1 MSTDSL
7 TIKNG
12 SKIAVIGGGPAGSFF
27 ALHLL
32 HFADEIGIRPEITI
46 YQQRNFDRPGPK
58 GCKGCAGVLS
68 ANLLRNMGELGLT
81 IPSEVLQD
89 TIENYALHSPYTSIS
104 ISRPEQSVEV
114 ASVYRGGGPSVSRYE
129 DPASFDGWLIREAQD
144 RGAEV
149 CYQQVKGIHIGHE
162 TGIEVAGEKLA
173 YDLIVLASGAN
184 AKPLP
189 ITGIEYIPPKT
200 QLMAQGELYVDVKD
214 VGSYLGNV
222 AHVFLIPN
230 SEIVFGTLVPKG
242 PSIHV
247 SVLSTGDKPVAVEH
261 FLEQDIVRSTL
272 PRHYEQTCACRPRA
286 VVSSAS
292 NYYADCF
299 VAVGD
304 VAVSRLFKDGIGSS
318 FLTAR
323 EAARTVVQHGISHRD
338 FEQHYYPLCRAIER
352 DNRWGK
358 FLFSIHARSKNSR
371 AFLLAQHRL
380 VGDEQRNT
388 TGRQP
393 FTKMIWGMFTG
404 GYTYRSM
411 ASMAFNPST
420 MMRLSKSFVSVGL
433 KGTFRRGI
441 DAPRTLE
448 VGNKRKIVVLGSG
461 FAGTYTL
468 RHLVRYLNQN
478 ENVET
483 TMLSNE
489 NFFLFSPLLH
499 EAAMGRVG
507 TWHIAYPIRKLHHKD
522 RFNFVQASVEKIDL
536 GGRKIITNSGVFE
549 FDYLVMALGSVT
561 DMSGLPSN
569 QSNVYTL
576 KTLLDSMLVRD
587 HIISVLEQASGQK
600 DLEKRKQ
607 LLTFVVSG
615 GGYTGVQ
622 LVTELRDF
630 IFRHLL
636 KSHRSLNPKDI
647 RIVLIE
653 AEQQI
658 TGGLHPKLASYAMR
672 QLGRMGIE
680 VRLKSRVTQV
690 WEERVEL
697 NNSEILS
704 TNTLLWVAG
713 VVANPRIAELEIEQ
727 DSIGRV
733 MIQEDLEVPGFPG
746 VYAAGDCACFIDP
759 QSGQTV
765 PPRAHNAVRQAKVV
779 SHNILAEIRGTN
791 KTTYHYNQSGEV
803 VSLGAS
809 QAVFRFHGFR
819 AYGLLARLV
828 WLAGNSLLVMGKYNR
843 VRIIM
848 DWLSSMIF
856 GRDTTYIRLKKD

>member
-1 MSTDSL
+1 MNADSL
-7 TIKNG
+7 NIRTG

-32 HFADEIGIRPEITI
+32 RFADEIGISPEISI
-46 YQQRNFDRPGPK
+46 YQQRDFDSPGPK

-68 ANLLRNMGELGLT
+68 ASLLRNMGELGLA

-104 ISRPEQSVEV
+104 IHRPEQGVEV

-129 DPASFDGWLIREAQD
+129 DPASFDGWLIREAQN
-144 RGAEV
+144 RGANV
-149 CYQQVKGIHIGHE
+149 RYQQVKGIYIGHE
-162 TGIEVAGEKLA
+162 SRIEVEEERLA

-184 AKPLP
+184 TKPIP
-189 ITGIEYIPPKT
+189 MKGSKYVPPKT
-200 QLMAQGELYVDVKD
+200 QLMAQGELYVGVNDA
-214 VGSYLGNV
+214 GSYLGSV
-222 AHVFLIPN
+222 AHVFLIP
-230 SEIVFGTLVPKG
+230 SSKIIFGTLVPKG

-247 SVLSTGDKPVAVEH
+247 SVLSSGDKPVSIED
-261 FLEQDIVRSTL
+261 FLKQDIVRSML
-272 PRHYEQTCACRPRA
+272 PGHYEQTCACRPRA
-286 VVSSAS
+286 VVSPAS
-292 NYYADCF
+292 NYYTDRF

-304 VAVSRLFKDGIGSS
+304 AAVSRLFKDGIGSS

-323 EAARTVVQHGISHRD
+323 EAARTTVWYGISHRD
-338 FEQHYYPLCRAIER
+338 FKQHYYPLCRGIER
-352 DNRWGK
+352 DNQWGK
-358 FLFSIHARSKNSR
+358 LLFSIHARSKNSR
-371 AFLLAQHRL
+371 AFLLAQQRL
-380 VGDEQRNT
+380 VGDEQNNT
-388 TGRQP
+388 TGPQP

-411 ASMAFNPST
+411 TRMAFNPGT
-420 MMRLSKSFVSVGL
+420 MTRLSRSFVSAGL
-433 KGTFRRGI
+433 KGIFHRGI

-448 VGNKRKIVVLGSG
+448 VGNKRNIVVLGSG

-468 RHLVRYLNQN
+468 RNLVRHLNRN
-478 ENVET
+478 ENVEI

-499 EAAMGRVG
+499 EAAMGRIG

-522 RFNFVQASVEKIDL
+522 RFSFVQATVERIDL
-536 GGRKIITNSGVFE
+536 RGRRIITDSGVFE
-549 FDYLVMALGSVT
+549 YDHLVMALGSVP

-576 KTLLDSMLVRD
+576 KTLRDSMLIRN
-587 HIISVLEQASGQK
+587 HIISVLEQANGQG
-600 DLEKRKQ
+600 DLQKRKQ
-607 LLTFVVSG
+607 LLTFIVSG

-636 KSHRSLNPKDI
+636 KSYRTLNPQNI

-658 TGGLHPKLASYAMR
+658 TGGLHPKLANYAMR
-672 QLGRMGIE
+672 QLGRMGID
-680 VRLKSRVTQV
+680 VRLESRVTNV
-690 WEERVEL
+690 WENRVEL
-697 NNSEILS
+697 NNHEILP

-727 DSIGRV
+727 DNIGRV
-733 MIQEDLEVPGFPG
+733 VVQEDLEVRGFPG
-746 VYAAGDCACFIDP
+746 VYAAGDCACVIDP
-759 QSGQTV
+759 ESGQTV
-765 PPRAHNAVRQAKVV
+765 PPRAHNAVRQAMVV

-791 KTTYHYNQSGEV
+791 KKTYHYNQSGEV

-828 WLAGNSLLVMGKYNR
+828 WLGGYSLLVMGRYNR
-843 VRIIM
+843 VRIVM

-856 GRDTTYIRLKKD
+856 GRDTTYIRLEKD